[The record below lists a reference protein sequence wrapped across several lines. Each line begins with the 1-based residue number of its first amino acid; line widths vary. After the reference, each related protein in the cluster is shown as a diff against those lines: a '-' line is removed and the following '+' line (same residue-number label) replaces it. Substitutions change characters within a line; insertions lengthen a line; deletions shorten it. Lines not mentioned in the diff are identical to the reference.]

1 MTATPGATTADVSAA
16 TGLAADTVSAASLPA
31 DDMGPQI
38 LTAQLHDPAIKVVSR
53 LPDPGAGM
61 RVEMDQPRIPER
73 AVLPQWASAARLHDD
88 IRRRR
93 SITGEYSPNAICDC
107 PYCL

>member
-1 MTATPGATTADVSAA
+1 MSAA

-31 DDMGPQI
+31 DAMGPQI
-38 LTAQLHDPAIKVVSR
+38 LTAQLHDPAVRVVYR
-53 LPDPGAGM
+53 LPDHGAGM
-61 RVEMDQPRIPER
+61 RVEMNQPRIPER
-73 AVLPQWASAARLHDD
+73 AVLPQWQSAARLHDD

-93 SITGEYSPNAICDC
+93 RITGEYSPNTMCDC